1 MIGPAEVQNLI
12 GCWWYNYD
20 EGNFDELKKLLSDD
34 AHFTCRTDSGT
45 TEYEEFVRADIHG
58 RDNVM
63 AWQIDHRSNSG
74 YPLRH
79 NGTNIHIVGNDDE
92 TVFNSYIFVTNITD
106 GRPFNISSGRFCG
119 VIRREGNDLRLAKL
133 EVVLDTMSSIAFKEA
148 R

>member
-20 EGNFDELKKLLSDD
+20 EGNFDELEKLLTEDV
-34 AHFTCRTDSGT
+34 HFSCRTDSGA
-45 TEYEEFVRADIHG
+45 TEYEEFVRADVHG

-63 AWQIDHRSNSG
+63 AWQTDHRRNSG

-79 NGTNIHIVGNDDE
+79 NGANIHIVSNDDE
-92 TVFNSYIFVTNITD
+92 TTFASYIFVTNITE

-119 VIRREGNDLRLAKL
+119 AVRRETSGLRMSRL
-133 EVVLDTMSSIAFKEA
+133 EVVLDTMSSVVFNE
-148 R
+148 RQ

>member
-20 EGNFDELKKLLSDD
+20 EVNFDELKQLLTDD

-63 AWQIDHRSNSG
+63 AWQTDHRIHSG

-79 NGTNIHIVGNDDE
+79 NGTDIHIVGGVDE
-92 TVFNSYIFVTNITD
+92 TEFASYIFVTNITD
-106 GRPFNISSGRFCG
+106 GRPFCISSGRVCG
-119 VIRREGNDLRLAKL
+119 VVRREADRLRIAKL
-133 EVVLDTMSSIAFKEA
+133 EVVLDTMSSIAFNEV